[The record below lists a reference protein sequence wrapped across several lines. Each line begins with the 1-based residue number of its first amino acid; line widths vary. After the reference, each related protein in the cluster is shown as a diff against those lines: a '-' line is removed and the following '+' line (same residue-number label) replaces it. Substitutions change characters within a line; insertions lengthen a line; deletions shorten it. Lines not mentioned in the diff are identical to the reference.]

1 MAKTELNEPITDA
14 ELDEPGVFWKISPE
28 EFDEDTPRR
37 PYMTFQTTPG
47 DFEHLV
53 IKIWSHDQGWCSG
66 PNNVGDPYENSWTW
80 FALGVVSEDGK
91 VLDEHLFDFQT
102 NVRASDSLACHTN
115 EWRIGAPGAGE
126 DVDDES
132 LLDGFL
138 ESLACPPA
146 QEIGIFPLARYKGW
160 KNSVVMMEVQIKH
173 HRTVAGKEELIY
185 KVRLAINAMPL
196 HHQHRPAWL
205 YVLAGTLATRYGE
218 TSAME
223 DLQQAIKL
231 VRQAIDA
238 TPAGHPL
245 YSFRWRMLGMEGNL
259 LTGLYELTD
268 MLMDLEE
275 AINILRQCVVEALRD
290 EGEETTILRSLGEV
304 LRLRYCRLG
313 AVQDLEEAVAL
324 GRRAVAIADPDSHL
338 RWTAV
343 IYLEQ
348 LLATY
353 YERTKAVEALE
364 EAISLTMEVIA
375 AIPDDGGEQPEAYR
389 HLGQHFDKRFRLTH
403 AIKDR
408 DRSTE
413 CFHLALRCSGGIHD
427 RVRAARELLS
437 RPDALERGPQSLR
450 DAATAIDL
458 VSTNFILTS
467 TSDKKYW
474 ASQTSGIAA
483 DATAIALHFGRGPL
497 LAVGFLEQGRGR
509 IASFIRNMR
518 GDITSLRDKH
528 PELAAKWESVSRRL
542 AEPVSQHDQVDAH
555 SVSSLMDQRHLDIR
569 YLTQLLDEIR
579 KKDDT
584 DVLFQGMKI
593 DGVYQVAARGPVVM
607 LNVSVHRCDALI
619 IQPSAVK
626 DLPLLNLSLGS
637 IWARINDIQS
647 MTTLEWLW
655 DDIVEPVLD
664 ALGYT
669 GYVVAVS
676 MQETPD
682 MGPLIHTDDE
692 INAVRQTCGIFHFAG
707 HGWAAKD
714 PLQSRL
720 CLQDWKT
727 RPLTVERLI
736 ETDFSSSLPFLAYL
750 SACGTGKNSEHD
762 SADESVHLAGMFQ
775 LAGFRHVVGTLWDV
789 DDQVCV
795 DMATM
800 IYESLGV
807 NGINDG
813 AVSLGL
819 HHATRAL
826 RERWRREQSAAE
838 ALRKR
843 DITMDDD
850 GVLKAPP
857 WVPYVHFGV

>member
-218 TSAME
+218 T
-223 DLQQAIKL
+223 I
-231 VRQAIDA
+231 
-238 TPAGHPL
+238 
-245 YSFRWRMLGMEGNL
+245 
-259 LTGLYELTD
+259 
-268 MLMDLEE
+268 
-275 AINILRQCVVEALRD
+275 
-290 EGEETTILRSLGEV
+290 
-304 LRLRYCRLG
+304 
-313 AVQDLEEAVAL
+313 QDLEEAVAL

-427 RVRAARELLS
+427 RVRAAH
-437 RPDALERGPQSLR
+437 
-450 DAATAIDL
+450 L

-497 LAVGFLEQGRGR
+497 LA
-509 IASFIRNMR
+509 
-518 GDITSLRDKH
+518 H